1 MALKRVQEVDSLMSQ
16 RAMDKM
22 KEVGAHYENKMNDV
36 IFKNGVQFVELRTKV
51 EKATDGARKMCA
63 DSENALKEFKDLDT
77 YLSNQWAQKEST
89 IAKQIERIQDLETS
103 MHSIVHQGA
112 FNSLANDLQSL
123 RHRVDRLEKKKE
135 KCSLAA
141 MEGSLAG
148 KVEALEKT
156 TLNIAENVS
165 DLASDF
171 IDEEGELDLTREVPS
186 PIGVKEQVGKARR
199 TAQVL
204 RGRIRRSSSVPALA
218 HASAFARGSLESRC
232 SSQAPALADASALV
246 SGPTALPS
254 FLPSVS
260 QEYVASFS
268 QPSATQIAEPF
279 QANWVLV
286 RPSPILPPTQIAA
299 PPLPPCSSA
308 STKDDEPF
316 MTPTPR
322 KDGEPLIT
330 PSSRP
335 CRRAKHPKD
344 KLKQ

>member
-1 MALKRVQEVDSLMSQ
+1 M
-16 RAMDKM
+16 
-22 KEVGAHYENKMNDV
+22 
-36 IFKNGVQFVELRTKV
+36 NGVQMKELRTKV
-51 EKATDGARKMCA
+51 EKATDGARKVCA

-123 RHRVDRLEKKKE
+123 RHRVDRLEKQKDQRSQMQALL
-135 KCSLAA
+135 CAD
-141 MEGSLAG
+141 SLAG

-171 IDEEGELDLTREVPS
+171 IDEEKELDLTREVPS

-218 HASAFARGSLESRC
+218 HASAFFCATMHRRCEHVFSL
-232 SSQAPALADASALV
+232 
-246 SGPTALPS
+246 
-254 FLPSVS
+254 
-260 QEYVASFS
+260 S
-268 QPSATQIAEPF
+268 QPHF
-279 QANWVLV
+279 V
-286 RPSPILPPTQIAA
+286 RKCKLAQRKG
-299 PPLPPCSSA
+299 PLCL
-308 STKDDEPF
+308 F
-316 MTPTPR
+316 
-322 KDGEPLIT
+322 GL
-330 PSSRP
+330 
-335 CRRAKHPKD
+335 CR
-344 KLKQ
+344 